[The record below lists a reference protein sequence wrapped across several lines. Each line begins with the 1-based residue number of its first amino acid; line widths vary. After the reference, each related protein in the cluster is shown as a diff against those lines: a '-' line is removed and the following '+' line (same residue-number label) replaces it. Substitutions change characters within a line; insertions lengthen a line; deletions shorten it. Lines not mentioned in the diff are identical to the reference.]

1 MVATHAASRLDPN
14 GAVWFLRVMYAT
26 GRPLSA
32 TQHHV
37 RYVAVEAST
46 ETEARTLAAQ
56 MVGTQQGS
64 TLGRPHPEM
73 VLEVTILGCEV

>member
-1 MVATHAASRLDPN
+1 MKHLNPN

-37 RYVAVEAST
+37 RHVAVEATT
-46 ETEARTLAAQ
+46 ETEARLIAAQ
-56 MVGTQQGS
+56 MVGTQVGS
-64 TLGRPHPEM
+64 TFGRPHPEM
-73 VLEVTILGCEV
+73 VLEVDILGCEV